1 MLQPLRHPIAIT
13 ADIVLASIYRLDW
26 VIVWC
31 PACQL
36 RIILLRTGNFA
47 RQLLESLP
55 LGFWNQQR
63 RKYAA
68 QHEEREDLHDV
79 VEPWSVGAVG
89 WCTAR
94 VEWADDDLRNDGA
107 DFAGSSAKAVRS
119 RAIPRGE
126 AFAGYNEGCRIRA

>member
-1 MLQPLRHPIAIT
+1 MLQLLRHLIAIT
-13 ADIVLASIYRLDW
+13 TEIVLASIYHLDW
-26 VIVWC
+26 VIDSC

-36 RIILLRTGNFA
+36 SIILLGTWNFA
-47 RQLLESLP
+47 SQLLESLP

-63 RKYAA
+63 CKYAA

-89 WCTAR
+89 WCTAS
-94 VEWADDDLRNDGA
+94 VEWADDDLRNDGT
-107 DFAGSSAKAVRS
+107 DFTGSSAKAVRS
-119 RAIPRGE
+119 RAIPGGE